1 MKFPEAFGMLV
12 TVDDMESARQFYADL
27 YPHDE
32 IKNGVFGGI
41 DYFSIMRDGETVVNI
56 FKKCPENPM
65 ADSLPILK
73 VDSVADFE
81 AKIKKLGGRTVIS
94 PNHCPCT
101 ETPFA
106 ICEDANGCQF
116 MIKQPRSF

>member
-12 TVDDMESARQFYADL
+12 TVDDMEAARKFYTDL

-32 IKNGVFGGI
+32 VKSGTFAGI

-56 FKKCPENPM
+56 FKKGADNPM
-65 ADSLPILK
+65 KEMMPILK
-73 VDSVADFE
+73 VDSVPEFQE
-81 AKIKKLGGRTVIS
+81 KINELGGKTVIS

-101 ETPFA
+101 ETAFA
-106 ICEDANGCQF
+106 ICEDMNGSQI
-116 MIKQPRSF
+116 MIKQPRGT